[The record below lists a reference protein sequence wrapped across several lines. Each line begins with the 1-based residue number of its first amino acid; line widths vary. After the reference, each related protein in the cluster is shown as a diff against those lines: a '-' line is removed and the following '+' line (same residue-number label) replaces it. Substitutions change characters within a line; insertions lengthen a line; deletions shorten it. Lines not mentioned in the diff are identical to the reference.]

1 VTTTSTSESR
11 SGAGLVAAV
20 ALADLVLHVAL
31 SGRYGYWIDEL
42 YFIACGEHLAWGYV
56 DHPPLIAAVAKVSRI
71 LLGDSLY
78 AIRLASALSG
88 ALLVLLAGRIARELG
103 GGRFAQLVAALSV
116 FIAPVYLGFHG
127 LLTMNAFEPLFWTTC
142 GWLAIRM
149 VRTDDPRVWLA
160 IGVVVGIGF
169 LNKHSMAFF
178 AIALVVGFLLTAE
191 RRLLFTK
198 WELGGAVLAVLVAL
212 PHVLWQIDHHDCTGP
227 RMLVR

>member
-1 VTTTSTSESR
+1 MRRYATAIAWSLCLAKV
-11 SGAGLVAAV
+11 LLHL
-20 ALADLVLHVAL
+20 ALID
-31 SGRYGYWIDEL
+31 RYGYHRDEL

-71 LLGDSLY
+71 LLGDPLY

-142 GWLAIRM
+142 GWLAI
-149 VRTDDPRVWLA
+149 
-160 IGVVVGIGF
+160 GVVVGIGF

-198 WELGGAVLAVLVAL
+198 WALGGAVLAVLVAL